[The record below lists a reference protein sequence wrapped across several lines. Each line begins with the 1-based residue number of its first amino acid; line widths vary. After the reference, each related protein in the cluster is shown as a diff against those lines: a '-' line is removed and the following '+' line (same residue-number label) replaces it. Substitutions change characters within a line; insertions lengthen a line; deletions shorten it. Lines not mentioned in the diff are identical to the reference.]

1 MAKNTKAN
9 KGAIIFD
16 FTDVYNQFREEE
28 QYALA
33 IASEL
38 REYREKQSHMSTW
51 QRIKNWFSRR

>member
-28 QYALA
+28 QYDLA
-33 IASEL
+33 FASEL
-38 REYREKQSHMSTW
+38 RESREKQHMSTW